1 MTRATVDAL
10 RDFALTLPEAWEDFP
25 WEHSVAKVGK
35 KVFVF
40 LPGPDDP
47 LETAN
52 VTVKLPD
59 SGEAALQSS
68 AVEAAGYGLGRS
80 GWVSVD
86 LTSPARP
93 PVEVLQDWVE
103 ESYRAIAPKRL
114 VKLLD
119 AAAT

>member
-1 MTRATVDAL
+1 MTRAVVDAL
-10 RDFALTLPEAWEDFP
+10 RGFALTLPEAWEDFP

-47 LETAN
+47 LETAHA
-52 VTVKLPD
+52 TVKLPD
-59 SGEAALQSS
+59 SGGAALSS
-68 AVEAAGYGLGRS
+68 EACEPAGYGMGRS
-80 GWVSVD
+80 GWVSID
-86 LTSPARP
+86 LKSPAVP
-93 PVEVLQDWVE
+93 PLEVLQDWVE

-119 AAAT
+119 AETV

>member
-1 MTRATVDAL
+1 VTRETVDAL
-10 RDFALTLPEAWEDFP
+10 REFALSLPDAWEDFP

-47 LETAN
+47 LEVAN
-52 VTVKLPD
+52 ATVKLPE
-59 SGEAALQSS
+59 SGGAALSS
-68 AVEAAGYGLGRS
+68 DACHPAGYGMGRS
-80 GWVSVD
+80 GWVSID
-86 LTSPARP
+86 LLSPAVP
-93 PVEVLQDWVE
+93 PLGVLQDWIE

-119 AAAT
+119 TEPV